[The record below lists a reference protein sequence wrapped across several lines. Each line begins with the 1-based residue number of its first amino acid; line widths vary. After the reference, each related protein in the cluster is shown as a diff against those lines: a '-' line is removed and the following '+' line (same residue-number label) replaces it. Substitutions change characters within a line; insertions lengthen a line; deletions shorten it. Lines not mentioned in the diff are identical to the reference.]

1 MVLHFV
7 RLSLGQNVRKDQ
19 RRVPNPTQKKGNSAS
34 VIVVGAL
41 WPYSRVYGQGDRR
54 GLGSTF
60 IPRRDSGRKKKSVS
74 QGQKP
79 VYVRFECA
87 VVFHWTKKKQ
97 KKTQHQNKVRLRLHR
112 CGDLCV
118 NWRYLINLMRLFISQ
133 QFILEH
139 LHRLMFR
146 PRMFGHLLAINP
158 TINSSVLWSF
168 TSSLQ
173 QVLALLSIP
182 STCSTVRSSG
192 QLPLM
197 SWRCLMTTALCLS
210 VLHSTPT
217 ATSSLASPLSHPAS

>member
-1 MVLHFV
+1 MARGTDGGWAR
-7 RLSLGQNVRKDQ
+7 RLFLEEILGEKKSLCLKDKSPCMLGLSVQ
-19 RRVPNPTQKKGNSAS
+19 LFFIGQKK
-34 VIVVGAL
+34 
-41 WPYSRVYGQGDRR
+41 P
-54 GLGSTF
+54 
-60 IPRRDSGRKKKSVS
+60 KK
-74 QGQKP
+74 
-79 VYVRFECA
+79 
-87 VVFHWTKKKQ
+87 T
-97 KKTQHQNKVRLRLHR
+97 TQHQNKVRLRLHR